1 MELSGLPPIR
11 LHDGRHEAASLALA
25 AGVAPKAVQAML
37 GHASLR
43 MTSDTYQTV
52 LPEMHAAT
60 ASASLDLITA
70 YRKAEQAAQLGHAPV
85 KATENYEVQPARPER
100 TTAKRALKRQ
110 RRRVA

>member
-37 GHASLR
+37 GHASMR
-43 MTSDTYQTV
+43 MTTDTYQTV

-60 ASASLDLITA
+60 ASASLDLLTA
-70 YRKAEQAAQLGHAPV
+70 YREKEKKAAK
-85 KATENYEVQPARPER
+85 KAKKK
-100 TTAKRALKRQ
+100 AKKKTKRQ
-110 RRRVA
+110 AEEAA